1 MISRSIGSILRGK
14 GTPAQFMMACILGA
28 ALGFMP
34 SFKNAPGLVLCL
46 TLLLVLLNANLFLA
60 VTVGLLAKLAALF
73 MMPVSFAVGRFAL
86 DGPTRGLFKSA
97 INAPVLAFF
106 GLEYYAVTGG
116 LVLGVIVGLIVGLAI
131 IAIVNTFRRKMAGLE
146 EGSERYKQWTSK
158 GWVKFLLYIFAG
170 SGHGKATYADL
181 LNKRWGNPIR
191 PLGAALVVLA
201 IVLGVIVKMFFS
213 GPLIAAALKNG
224 LETAN
229 GATVDVEST
238 DVDLQAGRI
247 TITNL
252 AMADPKALDTDLLRA
267 AKVEGQINTTN
278 LLRKRVQ
285 LDKVLVSDATHGEK
299 RKISGRLIGAAPDPR
314 PEEPTTTGGKTLDE
328 YLKDAKVWK
337 ERLAQAREW
346 MEKLSGKDKETTA
359 KKSDGKPG
367 EPTDQTPTGPTGP
380 TGPTKPVEP
389 EEALAKRLERLV
401 REHGYANVA
410 ASHLIEGAPTV
421 VVSELVAEKVR
432 VPQFEGETVDVIA
445 KNLSSHPGLIDDAPQ
460 LSIKTSKSTML
471 LDILLGEATSSPR
484 QNLIKLAY
492 KGLPTDTFA
501 RSLAPNSTG
510 SPLRG
515 GTIDFSTD
523 GRWTNGLLDLPLN
536 VVLNNTTLAFAGS
549 PPQQVKQLVLPIGV
563 AGSLDHPRVKIDQQ
577 QLSKALVDA
586 GASEL
591 ANRAKTEVDKAKA
604 QATAK
609 IQDQGKTLLN
619 NTLKNALGQDP
630 TGKKK

>member
-14 GTPAQFMMACILGA
+14 GTPAQFMMACVLGA

-34 SFKNAPGLVLCL
+34 GFKNAPGLVLCL

-60 VTVGLLAKLAALF
+60 VTVGLLAKLSALF

-86 DGPTRGLFKSA
+86 DGPTQSLFKSA

-116 LVLGVIVGLIVGLAI
+116 LVLGVVVGLIVGLVI
-131 IAIVNTFRRKMAGLE
+131 VAIVNTFRRKMAGLE

-158 GWVKFLLYIFAG
+158 GWVKFLLFIFAG

-201 IVLGVIVKMFFS
+201 IALGVIVKMFFS
-213 GPLIAAALKNG
+213 GPLIAAALKSG
-224 LETAN
+224 LQTAN

-247 TITNL
+247 TITGL

-278 LLRKRVQ
+278 LLRKRFQ

-299 RKISGRLIGAAPDPR
+299 RKIPGRLTGPAPEPR
-314 PEEPTTTGGKTLDE
+314 PEEPSTNGGKTLDE

-337 ERLAQAREW
+337 ERLAQARER
-346 MEKLSGKDKETTA
+346 MEKLSGKDEETTA
-359 KKSDGKPG
+359 KKPDGKPG
-367 EPTDQTPTGPTGP
+367 EPGDQTPTGPTKS
-380 TGPTKPVEP
+380 TES
-389 EEALAKRLERLV
+389 EEALAKRIERLV

-421 VVSELVAEKVR
+421 VISELVAEKVR

-445 KNLSSHPGLIDDAPQ
+445 KNLSSHPGLIDGAPQ

-471 LDILLGEATSSPR
+471 LDILLGEATSAPT

-501 RSLAPNSTG
+501 RSLAPNASG

-549 PPQQVKQLVLPIGV
+549 PPQQVKQLILPIGV

-577 QLSKALVDA
+577 QLSKALMDA

-591 ANRAKTEVDKAKA
+591 ANRAKGEVDKAKA

-619 NTLKNALGQDP
+619 TTLKNALGQDS